1 MASQYLLEMKN
12 VSKLFG
18 GVVQALDGVDF
29 NVRPGT
35 IHGLVGENGAGKS
48 TLMKVLFGIHQKDT
62 GEIKVK
68 GKTVNFTG
76 PHDALTNGI
85 SMVHQE
91 LDLVPDRTVMENIW
105 LGRFP
110 KKFFLID
117 KKKMYQDTKD
127 LFDMMEVNIK
137 PDAIV
142 RHLPVSSRQI
152 TEICKAISYN
162 SDIIVMDEPTS
173 SLTENEVDKLMDIL
187 NTLREQG
194 RGVVY
199 ISHKLDEVK
208 RITDDI
214 TVLRDGMMVSNGLTK
229 DYEINDIISH
239 MVGRDMDQIFP
250 PKTNV
255 VSDEVKLEVKNLSG
269 AGTHTIKDVSFKL
282 HKGEILGFAGLL
294 GSRRTELVETLFG
307 LRKVESGEI
316 YLEGKKVSVK
326 SVRSAIKKGFALV
339 TEERKLNGVFLG
351 LSVGFNSLIT
361 NLNEFGTYRSSIRL
375 LSNKKMGDAAKWVID
390 TLGVRTPSQH
400 ERIGKLSGGN
410 QQKVVI
416 GRWLLLDPDILIL
429 DDPTRG
435 VDVGAKYEIYQ
446 LINDLAKQG
455 KSIIMTSSEMNEL
468 FGVADRIVVMS
479 NGYSTGDLKR
489 EEYQQDKV
497 FKLSAERL

>member
-1 MASQYLLEMKN
+1 MASQYLLEMKQI
-12 VSKLFG
+12 SKLFG
-18 GVVQALDGVDF
+18 GVVQALDTVDF
-29 NVRPGT
+29 SVRPGT

-48 TLMKVLFGIHQKDT
+48 TLMKILFGMHQKDS
-62 GEIKVK
+62 GEIKLNE
-68 GKTVNFTG
+68 KTVNFSG
-76 PHDALTNGI
+76 PYDALTSGI

-91 LDLVPDRTVMENIW
+91 LDLVPERTVMENIW

-117 KKKMYQDTKD
+117 KKKMYRDTKE
-127 LFDMMEVNIK
+127 LFDMMDVNIK

-142 RHLPVSSRQI
+142 SHLPVSSRQI
-152 TEICKAISYN
+152 TEICKAVSYDSN
-162 SDIIVMDEPTS
+162 IIVMDEPTS
-173 SLTENEVDKLMDIL
+173 SLTEKEVDKLMGIL
-187 NTLREQG
+187 KTLREQG

-199 ISHKLDEVK
+199 ISHKLDEIK
-208 RITDDI
+208 HITDDI
-214 TVLRDGMMVSNGLTK
+214 TILRDGKMVNAGLTK

-239 MVGRDMDQIFP
+239 MVGRDMEHIFP
-250 PKTNV
+250 EKTNV
-255 VSDEVKLEVKNLSG
+255 VSHEVKLEVKNLSG
-269 AGTHTIKDVSFKL
+269 MGKNTIKDVSFKL
-282 HKGEILGFAGLL
+282 HKGEILGLAGLL

-307 LRKVESGEI
+307 LRKAESGEI
-316 YLEGKKVSVK
+316 YLEGKKISVK
-326 SVRSAIKKGFALV
+326 SAKQAIKNGFALV

-351 LSVGFNSLIT
+351 LSVGFNALIT
-361 NLNEFGTYRSSIRL
+361 NLNQFGTYRNPVHL
-375 LSNKKMGDAAKWVID
+375 LNNKKMNESAKWVIN
-390 TLGVRTPSQH
+390 TLGVRTPNQY

-410 QQKVVI
+410 QQKVII

-455 KSIIMTSSEMNEL
+455 KSIIITSSEMNEL

-479 NGYSTGDLKR
+479 NGYSTGSLKR
-489 EEYQQDKV
+489 EEYQQDTV